1 MQVTLKDDAEATV
14 EVVALD
20 KDVDWPH
27 EVGNDVGILDEV
39 DGNADWPE
47 VGNNT
52 GITIPDEAVV
62 TGLKDKLIL
71 TLYIKLEVLQENH
84 EKRIKNYWLGC
95 FCEKYSEEDNL
106 ATISKEKHFFA
117 QNLKHIFRH
126 KLKRLHFGSHI
137 LN

>member
-84 EKRIKNYWLGC
+84 EKRIKKLLARLLLWKIFWRGQFSNYLQRKTF
-95 FCEKYSEEDNL
+95 FCPES
-106 ATISKEKHFFA
+106 
-117 QNLKHIFRH
+117 
-126 KLKRLHFGSHI
+126 
-137 LN
+137 